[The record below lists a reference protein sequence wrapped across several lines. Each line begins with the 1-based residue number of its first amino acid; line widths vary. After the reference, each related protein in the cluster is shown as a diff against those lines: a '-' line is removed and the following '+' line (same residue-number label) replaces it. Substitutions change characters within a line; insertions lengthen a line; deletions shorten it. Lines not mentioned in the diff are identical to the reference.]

1 MKEKTDGATPDEE
14 LIAFGPVPS
23 RRLGRSLGINNIPPK
38 ICSYSCI
45 YCQLGRSIKVQ
56 SERREFYSPDMV
68 AARVEEKVAAT
79 RRIGEK
85 IDYLTFVA
93 DGEPTLDIHLGEEID
108 RLKSTGIRIAVIT
121 NASLLWDKN
130 LREELKGADWISLKI
145 DTLSEKTWRK
155 IDRPHRSLELDA
167 LLSGLMDFRHL
178 FKGTL
183 TTETM
188 LVHEVNDM
196 SEQVIDVA
204 KFINRINPD
213 VSYISIPTRPP
224 AEKWVRPPNEYR
236 LYLAYH
242 IFNERS
248 LRTELI
254 VGYEGN
260 QFARTGNIEKDILSI
275 TSVHPMRE
283 DAVHDYLGREKAGW
297 EVIDNLIAEE
307 KILKFKYEGNTFY
320 VRKLNTD

>member
-1 MKEKTDGATPDEE
+1 MKEKTHGASLSDE

-56 SERREFYSPDMV
+56 SERQEFYSPEMV
-68 AARVEEKVAAT
+68 AARVEEKIAAT
-79 RRIGEK
+79 RRKGEK
-85 IDYLTFVA
+85 IDYLTFVS
-93 DGEPTLDIHLGEEID
+93 DGEPTLDIHLGQAID

-130 LREELKGADWISLKI
+130 LREELKEADWISLKI
-145 DTLSEKTWRK
+145 DSLNAKTWRR
-155 IDRPHRSLELDA
+155 IDRPHRSLDLDA
-167 LLSGLMDFRHL
+167 MLSGLLDFRDL
-178 FKGTL
+178 FKGML

-188 LVHEVNDM
+188 LVNEVNDM
-196 SEQVIDVA
+196 SEHVLEVA
-204 KFINRINPD
+204 EFISRINPD
-213 VSYISIPTRPP
+213 MSYISIPTRPP
-224 AEKWVRPPNEYR
+224 AEKWVSPPNEYR

-248 LRTELI
+248 LNTELI

-275 TSVHPMRE
+275 TSVHPMRQ
-283 DAVHDYLGREKAGW
+283 DAVRDYLGREKAGW
-297 EVIDNLIAEE
+297 EVIDRLIED
-307 KILKFKYEGNTFY
+307 KKLLKFEYEGNTFY
-320 VRKLNTD
+320 VRKLKTD

>member
-1 MKEKTDGATPDEE
+1 MQEKTDGATLGEE

-68 AARVEEKVAAT
+68 AARVEDKVALA
-79 RRIGEK
+79 RRKGEK

-93 DGEPTLDIHLGEEID
+93 DGEPTLDIHLGEEIE

-130 LREELKGADWISLKI
+130 LREELKGADWVSLKI
-145 DTLSEKTWRK
+145 DTLNEKTWQQ

-167 LLSGLMDFRHL
+167 LLSGLMDFRDL
-178 FKGTL
+178 FKATL

-196 SEQVIDVA
+196 SVQVIEVA
-204 KFINRINPD
+204 DFIHRLNPD

-224 AEKWVRPPNEYR
+224 AEKWVRPSNEYR

-242 IFNERS
+242 IFSERS
-248 LRTELI
+248 LNTELI

-275 TSVHPMRE
+275 TSVHPMRG
-283 DAVHDYLGREKAGW
+283 DAVHDYLCREKAGW

-307 KILKFKYEGNTFY
+307 KLLKFEYGGNTFY

>member
-1 MKEKTDGATPDEE
+1 MKEKINGATLGEE

-56 SERREFYSPDMV
+56 SKRQEFYSPDMV
-68 AARVEEKVAAT
+68 SERVKEKVAAT
-79 RRIGEK
+79 RHKGEK

-145 DTLSEKTWRK
+145 DSLNEKTWRR
-155 IDRPHRSLELDA
+155 IDRPHRSLELGA
-167 LLSGLMDFRHL
+167 LLSGLMDFRDL
-178 FKGTL
+178 FKGKL

-196 SEQVIDVA
+196 SEQVLEVVE
-204 KFINRINPD
+204 FINRINPD
-213 VSYISIPTRPP
+213 ISYISIPTRPL

-242 IFNERS
+242 IFSERS
-248 LRTELI
+248 LNTELI

-260 QFARTGNIEKDILSI
+260 QFACTGNIEKDILSI

-283 DAVHDYLGREKAGW
+283 DAVHDYLAREKAGW
-297 EVIDNLIAEE
+297 EVINRLIVE
-307 KILKFKYEGNTFY
+307 KKLLKFEYEGNAFY